1 MTNGNALSSAR
12 DELPFLNFL
21 LNTLESEDGI
31 IVIVDTHMIID
42 VSCEKI
48 KHSRDPANMM
58 IYSAY
63 RTQAQFCK
71 SQLSIK
77 EDSCTA
83 LYLVA
88 QVDRVTICDYIQGT
102 YRDTFPWMG
111 W

>member
-1 MTNGNALSSAR
+1 MTNGNALSSAG

-48 KHSRDPANMM
+48 KQSRDPANMKVKLH
-58 IYSAY
+58 SAY
-63 RTQAQFCK
+63 RRLAQFCK

-77 EDSCTA
+77 
-83 LYLVA
+83 
-88 QVDRVTICDYIQGT
+88 
-102 YRDTFPWMG
+102 
-111 W
+111 